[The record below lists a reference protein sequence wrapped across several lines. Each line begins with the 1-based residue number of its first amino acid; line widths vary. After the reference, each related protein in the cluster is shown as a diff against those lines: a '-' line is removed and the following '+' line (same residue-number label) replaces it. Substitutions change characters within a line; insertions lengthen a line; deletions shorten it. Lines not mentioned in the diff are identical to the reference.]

1 MFKGNKKYYYILAI
15 VFIGVIVLQYMQP
28 KPINWSRTYLKK
40 DKIPFGCYAIFNL
53 LETNYANKVVVNQ
66 QTMYDINN
74 QTNDSSNTLILL
86 NDKIEF
92 SKLDLQSLYKFIKK
106 GNTVFFA
113 SNEYQKVLKDTF
125 KIDTQFNWGTTNSS
139 LDSLIL
145 KPSFEVKYVAPK
157 NNFLK
162 SYIYPQVATES
173 YFTSFDTTLFKVSS
187 INKQNHPVLIEAN
200 IGKGKL
206 ILSSLPDVFGNLFI
220 VNHNNRYYTY
230 TLLSKIKNNTIIW
243 DEYYKTYNVQQKGIF
258 QFIFSNDSL
267 YMGYIMLIIGLFIFM
282 IFEMK
287 RRQRPI
293 PIIKPLQNSTLEFV
307 DVISHV
313 YFNSNNHKHIAE
325 ETIQY
330 FYFFVRKKFN
340 VNTNEMN
347 DEFYGGISKLSG
359 VDLSDVKKLFSY
371 CQNLKQAPSLTQYD
385 LLELND
391 RINNFKQKSIR

>member
-15 VFIGVIVLQYMQP
+15 VFIGVVVLQYMQP

-53 LETNYANKVVVNQ
+53 IENNYANKVIVNQ
-66 QTMYDINN
+66 QTIYDINN
-74 QTNDSSNTLILL
+74 QINDSLNTLIIV

-92 SKLDLQSLYKFIKK
+92 TKLDLQSLYKFIKK
-106 GNTVFFA
+106 GNTVFLA
-113 SNEYQKVLKDTF
+113 SNQYQSTLKDTF
-125 KIDTQFNWGTTNSS
+125 KLDTQYNWGTTNSS
-139 LDSLIL
+139 VDSLIL
-145 KPSFEVKYVAPK
+145 KPSFEVRYIAAK

-173 YFTSFDTTLFKVSS
+173 YFTGFDTTLFRVSS
-187 INKQNHPVLIEAN
+187 VNKQNNPVLIEAK
-200 IGKGKL
+200 IGNGKL
-206 ILSSLPDVFGNLFI
+206 IISSLPDVFGNLFI

-230 TLLSKIKNNTIIW
+230 TLLSKIKNKTIIW
-243 DEYYKTYNVQQKGIF
+243 DEYYKTYNVQQKGLF

-267 YMGYIMLIIGLFIFM
+267 YMGYMILMIGLFIFM

-313 YFNSNNHKHIAE
+313 YFNSKNHKHIAE
-325 ETIQY
+325 ETILY
-330 FYFFVRKKFN
+330 FYFFIRKKFN
-340 VNTNEMN
+340 VSTNEIN
-347 DEFYGGISKLSG
+347 NELFDIVSKLSG
-359 VDLSDVKKLFSY
+359 VDLLEVKKLLHY
-371 CQNLKQAPSLTQYD
+371 CENLKQAPSLTQYD